1 MLKIRHFQK
10 SINGKVVIKV
20 MCWLGLKSISKIN
33 KGGTTNR
40 DPGVPYM
47 MGGISDTD
55 LEV

>member
-1 MLKIRHFQK
+1 MNR
-10 SINGKVVIKV
+10 KVAIKV
-20 MCWLGLKSISKIN
+20 MGWLGLKSISKVN

-47 MGGISDTD
+47 MGGINDTD